1 MYENVALVPLS
12 CDHSWTTKDFATYM
26 GVLHKNMRGLHLF
39 PYRFL
44 KCLRKKNAVFGGF
57 LLIIF
62 SSQNGHR
69 KELNQNLGLNSL
81 TLDSHG
87 YGCFELGPSRTGI
100 FSRFLLGDTCSV
112 PLLRPVV
119 SFWSPALS
127 WLHPDPSFPR
137 VWVTRAITLPASTAS
152 VPQLFG

>member
-26 GVLHKNMRGLHLF
+26 GVLHKNVRGLHLF

-100 FSRFLLGDTCSV
+100 FSRFLLGTLAPSPFCALWCRSDP
-112 PLLRPVV
+112 PLSRGSILIP
-119 SFWSPALS
+119 
-127 WLHPDPSFPR
+127 
-137 VWVTRAITLPASTAS
+137 
-152 VPQLFG
+152 LFLESESQEQ